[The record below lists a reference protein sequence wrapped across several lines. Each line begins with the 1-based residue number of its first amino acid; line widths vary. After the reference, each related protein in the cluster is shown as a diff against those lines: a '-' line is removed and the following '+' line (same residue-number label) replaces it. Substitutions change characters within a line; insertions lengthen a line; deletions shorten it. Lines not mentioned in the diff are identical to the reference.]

1 MKIDKRRPTHWLYL
15 VLFLLQGALGLGLR
29 RLFKTTAIR
38 DCKAVILYG
47 HKLNGNLLAL
57 YRAMEADY
65 RHQLRPVFVTMDPA
79 YHRTLKAAGI
89 RSQWACGIDCAVLL
103 SQAAAPIRGHGLH
116 SFAPLHNI
124 ERTGQ
129 RLN

>member
-79 YHRTLKAAGI
+79 YHR
-89 RSQWACGIDCAVLL
+89 RSE
-103 SQAAAPIRGHGLH
+103 
-116 SFAPLHNI
+116 
-124 ERTGQ
+124 ERRVGKEGVSTC
-129 RLN
+129 RSRWSPNH

>member
-57 YRAMEADY
+57 YRAKEADY

-89 RSQWACGIDCAVLL
+89 RSQWACGIDRSEEHTSELQSLMRISYAVFCLK
-103 SQAAAPIRGHGLH
+103 
-116 SFAPLHNI
+116 
-124 ERTGQ
+124 TKK
-129 RLN
+129 